1 MSVEIRLL
9 NAIPIGLVVLLNF
22 PAMAADP
29 PAASP
34 APAGPQAPY
43 PVFNATPLPI
53 WTGFYVGYNLGAGWN
68 TQKTVSNFGSPW
80 STTNIGFI
88 GGLQAGYNYQISSF
102 VVGAEIDA
110 DWMSASASSSNSG
123 PAPVGFTRTTGQWN
137 WTSSIGARFGF
148 APGPALFY
156 GKVGYGWVTQTL
168 AINSPVALGT
178 TTTFVSNSNGGALF
192 GGGIEFAFA
201 GPWTAKLEYD
211 YVVMSEQKFVVSL
224 PNTVV
229 VTPNLQMLKLGFNYR
244 M

>member
-29 PAASP
+29 PAVGP

-88 GGLQAGYNYQISSF
+88 GGLQGGYNYQISSF
-102 VVGAEIDA
+102 
-110 DWMSASASSSNSG
+110 
-123 PAPVGFTRTTGQWN
+123 
-137 WTSSIGARFGF
+137 
-148 APGPALFY
+148 
-156 GKVGYGWVTQTL
+156 
-168 AINSPVALGT
+168 
-178 TTTFVSNSNGGALF
+178 
-192 GGGIEFAFA
+192 
-201 GPWTAKLEYD
+201 
-211 YVVMSEQKFVVSL
+211 
-224 PNTVV
+224 
-229 VTPNLQMLKLGFNYR
+229 
-244 M
+244 